1 MNKNVSLAAT
11 WKPGVVGLA
20 LSLLLLCV
28 ALVAIRQQS
37 PPRSVAQ
44 DAPPTEFSSGRAMNY
59 LRFIAR
65 APHPIGSVGQE
76 EVRAYLLRE
85 LTAAGLQPEIQRA
98 TVITGARASATAGTV
113 QNIVAR
119 LRGSGGGAKAILL
132 ASHYDSVPT
141 GPGASDD
148 GTAVAM
154 MLETLRALKAGP
166 PLSNDV
172 IFLFTD
178 GEEAGLLG
186 ARAFVDEHPWAKDVG
201 VVLNFEARGNSGPSI
216 LFETSNRNGWL
227 ISQFDK
233 AAPYPVATSFA
244 YEVYRFLP
252 NDTDMT
258 IFKKAGL
265 PGLGF
270 AYLEGLTHYH
280 TRLDS
285 LNNVD
290 ERSLQ
295 HHGSYA
301 LALTRHF
308 GGIALES
315 TKERNVVYFDLFGRL
330 LVSYPETWIIP
341 LLLLVAL
348 LFAGVVIS
356 GFKRRRLTTGG
367 LLLGALAFLASLV
380 LAPVV
385 VTFAWWLIRKLHSG
399 YDLLSQ
405 GDTYNSRYYFL
416 SFAFLTAAVTS
427 TVYLLF
433 AKKVSVENLAVGGL
447 GWWLAAAVAV
457 GLWLPGGSYLLVWPL
472 LFSLVGLLIII
483 ALMDTD
489 TLSTKSIIILMLSA
503 LPGVVLLSPLF
514 YHAFV
519 ALSLGMSGVAVVI
532 LALMLGL
539 LVPYLVLMSTRFK
552 WLWPGALAATSAG
565 FILAGSLTAGFDSEH
580 SKPYNLF
587 YGLNADTN
595 QAVWGSSDDSPDEWT
610 ARFFS
615 TGARK
620 DPLLDFFP
628 SSERKFLTSPAP
640 SASLAAPEIRVVDD
654 SLNQGARTLR
664 LRVISARRAPFILIN
679 LESSA
684 KMTRLTINDK
694 EVAAGNNAAAQTSP
708 GHWTLR
714 YYAPP
719 EEGVELLMVFNEAQ
733 PVKIKA
739 IDRSYGLAE
748 LPGAADNP
756 RPDALMPAPLPS
768 SDATLVSKSF
778 VF

>member
-1 MNKNVSLAAT
+1 MNKNISLAAT
-11 WKPGVVGLA
+11 WKPVVIGLA

-28 ALVAIRQQS
+28 AFVSIRRQS
-37 PPRSVAQ
+37 PPAPVAAS
-44 DAPPTEFSSGRAMNY
+44 APPLEFSSGRAMNH
-59 LRFIAR
+59 LLFIAR
-65 APHPIGSVGQE
+65 APHPIGSAGQE

-85 LTAAGLQPEIQRA
+85 LTAAGLQPEIQKA
-98 TVITGARASATAGTV
+98 TVITGTRVSATAGTV
-113 QNIVAR
+113 QNVVAR
-119 LRGSGGGAKAILL
+119 LRGSGGGGKAILL

-148 GTAVAM
+148 GAAVAM
-154 MLETLRALKAGP
+154 MLETLRALKPGP

-201 VVLNFEARGNSGPSI
+201 VVLNFEARGISGPSI
-216 LFETSNRNGWL
+216 LFETSNSNGWL
-227 ISQFDK
+227 ISHFDK

-244 YEVYRFLP
+244 YEVYRFMP
-252 NDTDMT
+252 NDTDLS
-258 IFKKAGL
+258 IFKKAGIS
-265 PGLGF
+265 GLGF

-285 LNNVD
+285 INNVD

-308 GGIALES
+308 GSIPLEG
-315 TKERNVVYFDLFGRL
+315 TKERNVVYFDLFGSI
-330 LVSYPETWIIP
+330 LVYYPESWIIP
-341 LLLLVAL
+341 LLLLAL
-348 LFAGVVIS
+348 LLYAGGVIS

-367 LLLGALAFLASLV
+367 LLLGALAFLASII
-380 LAPVV
+380 LAPLV
-385 VTFAWWLIRKLHSG
+385 VTLAWWLIRKLHSG

-405 GDTYNSRYYFL
+405 GDTYNSHYYFL

-427 TVYLLF
+427 TTYLLF

-447 GWWLAAAVAV
+447 GWWLAVAVAV

-472 LFSLVGLLIII
+472 LFNLIGLLIII

-489 TLSTKSIIILMLSA
+489 TLSTKSIVILMLSA
-503 LPGVVLLSPLF
+503 LPGVVLLGPLF
-514 YHAFV
+514 YHTFV
-519 ALSLGMSGVAVVI
+519 ARALGMGGAPFVI
-532 LALMLGL
+532 LALILGL
-539 LVPYLVLMSTRFK
+539 LIPYLVFMSTSLK
-552 WLWPGALAATSAG
+552 WLWPGALALISVG
-565 FILAGSLTAGFDSEH
+565 FILAGSLTSGFDSAH
-580 SKPYNLF
+580 SKPSNLF

-615 TGARK
+615 AGARK
-620 DPLLDFFP
+620 DLLLDFFP
-628 SSERKFLTSPAP
+628 SSEREFLTSPAP
-640 SASLAAPEIRVVDD
+640 SASLAAPEIRVVED

-664 LRVISARRAPFILIN
+664 LRVISARRAPFILIR
-679 LESSA
+679 LESNA
-684 KMTRLTINDK
+684 KMMRLAINDK
-694 EVAAGNNAAAQTSP
+694 EVAASNNAATQTST
-708 GHWTLR
+708 GRWTLR
-714 YYAPP
+714 YFAPP
-719 EEGVELLMVFNEAQ
+719 EEGIDLLLFFNEAH
-733 PVKIKA
+733 PVQIRA
-739 IDRSYGLAE
+739 IDRSYGYAE
-748 LPGAADNP
+748 LPGASDNP
-756 RPDALMPAPLPS
+756 RPDDLMPAPLPS